1 MKSTLVCIHVMPNEI
16 EMFERFMV
24 QYRKALTYLDENDN
38 VTIKASLNLNPLLTD
53 WNNSELK
60 QDYFIDIFNKLF
72 DNIPNINEIILDESL
87 MGTTQQ
93 KRKSIKLNYD
103 QFIFVDTDIAFPEVL
118 LKYQLEGS
126 YHLNGKYIL
135 IPQLVKLWDNTWDIL
150 VHDDYKNKEYG
161 YYNTHNPELTYNQP
175 INEINITQIPIIKF
189 GCGMHTLYS
198 KEFWDFIDIPESF
211 GGYGSEDAY
220 AMMASEITNQLL
232 GYIINQYVL
241 KGIYITEDL
250 INRTP
255 SFGKKVKN
263 IFSKE
268 NSKDKSWQL
277 MNDELIKF
285 RNKLYNYD
293 I

>member
-1 MKSTLVCIHVMPNEI
+1 MKSTLVCTHVMPNEI

-24 QYRKALTYLDENDN
+24 QYRKALSYLDENDN

-53 WNNSELK
+53 WENSELK
-60 QDYFIDIFNKLF
+60 QDYFINIFNKLF
-72 DNIPNINEIILDESL
+72 DSIPNINEIILDERL

-93 KRKSIKLNYD
+93 KRESIELDYD
-103 QFIFVDTDIAFPEVL
+103 QFIFIDTDIAFPEVL

-126 YHLNGKYIL
+126 YHLSGKYIL

-161 YYNTHNPELTYNQP
+161 YFNQHNPESTYNQP
-175 INEINITQIPIIKF
+175 ISEISIEQTPIIKF

-198 KEFWDFIDIPESF
+198 KEFWDTIGIPESF

-220 AMMASEITNQLL
+220 AMFASNIAIQEKTPIH
-232 GYIINQYVL
+232 QYVL
-241 KGIYITEDL
+241 KGIYMSENIISRE
-250 INRTP
+250 P
-255 SFGKKVKN
+255 SFNGKIKS

-268 NSKDKSWQL
+268 NSKDKSWQI
-277 MNDELIKF
+277 MNNELLKF
-285 RNKLYNYD
+285 KNKINGT
-293 I
+293 

>member
-1 MKSTLVCIHVMPNEI
+1 MKSTLVCIHIMPNEI
-16 EMFERFMV
+16 EMFQRFMF
-24 QYRKALTYLDENDN
+24 QYRKALAYLDESDN
-38 VTIKASLNLNPLLTD
+38 VTIKASLNLNPLLTN
-53 WNNSELK
+53 WENSELK

-72 DNIPNINEIILDESL
+72 DEIPNINEIILDNSL

-93 KRKSIKLNYD
+93 KRESIKLNYD
-103 QFIFVDTDIAFPEVL
+103 QFIFVDTDIAFPEIL

-126 YHLNGKYIL
+126 YHLDGKYIL

-161 YYNTHNPELTYNQP
+161 YFNYHNPELTYNQP
-175 INEINITQIPIIKF
+175 VNEISIEQIPIIKF

-198 KEFWDFIDIPESF
+198 KEFWNFIEIPESF

-220 AMMASEITNQLL
+220 AMFASNIAIQENIPITQYILKGLYMSEN
-232 GYIINQYVL
+232 IINR
-241 KGIYITEDL
+241 K
-250 INRTP
+250 P
-255 SFGKKVKN
+255 SFDGKIKS

-277 MNDELIKF
+277 MNNELLKF
-285 RNKLYNYD
+285 KNKIYGT
-293 I
+293 

>member
-16 EMFERFMV
+16 EMFERFIS
-24 QYRKALTYLDENDN
+24 QYRKALAYLDENDN

-53 WNNSELK
+53 WENSELK
-60 QDYFIDIFNKLF
+60 QDYFINVFNKLF
-72 DNIPNINEIILDESL
+72 DGIPNINEIILDEHL

-93 KRKSIKLNYD
+93 KRESIELEYD
-103 QFIFVDTDIAFPEVL
+103 QFIFVDTDIAFSEML

-126 YHLNGKYIL
+126 YHLKEKYIL

-161 YYNTHNPELTYNQP
+161 YYASHNPQLTYNQLV
-175 INEINITQIPIIKF
+175 NEVEVIQIPMIKF

-198 KEFWDFIDIPESF
+198 KEFWDLIKIPESF

-220 AMMASEITNQLL
+220 AMLASNIAIQNKIPIT
-232 GYIINQYVL
+232 QYML
-241 KGIYITEDL
+241 KGLYISEDMV
-250 INRTP
+250 NREP
-255 SFGKKVKN
+255 SFKGKIKN

-277 MNDELIKF
+277 MSDELLKF
-285 RNKLYNYD
+285 KNK

>member
-16 EMFERFMV
+16 EMFEHFMT
-24 QYRKALTYLDENDN
+24 QYHKALTYLDENDN

-53 WNNSELK
+53 WENSELTPE
-60 QDYFIDIFNKLF
+60 YFINKFNILF
-72 DNIPNINEIILDESL
+72 DGVSNINEIILDDRL

-93 KRKSIKLNYD
+93 KRESIKLNYD
-103 QFIFVDTDIAFPEVL
+103 QFIFVDTDIAFHEML

-161 YYNTHNPELTYNQP
+161 YYHQHDPQLTYNQP
-175 INEINITQIPIIKF
+175 VEDINIIQLPIIKF

-198 KEFWDFIDIPESF
+198 KEFWDFIGIPESF

-220 AMMASEITNQLL
+220 AMFASDIAIKK
-232 GYIINQYVL
+232 GIHINQYVL
-241 KGIYITEDL
+241 KGLYMSEDM
-250 INRTP
+250 INRIP
-255 SFGKKVKN
+255 SFSGKVKN
-263 IFSKE
+263 IFLKE

-277 MNDELIKF
+277 MNNELLKF
-285 RNKLYNYD
+285 KNENNL
-293 I
+293 

>member
-16 EMFERFMV
+16 EMFERFMN
-24 QYRKALTYLDENDN
+24 QYRKALYYLDENDN
-38 VTIKASLNLNPLLTD
+38 VTIKASLNLNPLLTN
-53 WNNSELK
+53 WEESELK
-60 QDYFIDIFNKLF
+60 QDYFINVFNKLF
-72 DNIPNINEIILDESL
+72 DDIPNINEIITDKSL

-93 KRKSIKLNYD
+93 KRESIRLNYD
-103 QFIFVDTDIAFPEVL
+103 QFIFVDTDIAFSEYL

-135 IPQLVKLWDNTWDIL
+135 IPQLVKLWDQTWDCL
-150 VHDDYKNKEYG
+150 VHNDYKNKEYG
-161 YYNTHNPELTYNQP
+161 YYNQHDPILTYNQP
-175 INEINITQIPIIKF
+175 VNNISITQLPVIKF

-198 KEFWDFIDIPESF
+198 KEYWDFIDIPESF

-220 AMMASEITNQLL
+220 AMFASNIAIQ
-232 GYIINQYVL
+232 
-241 KGIYITEDL
+241 KGILITQYMLEGLYMSEDM

-255 SFGKKVKN
+255 SFSNKVKN
-263 IFSKE
+263 IFLKE

-277 MNDELIKF
+277 MNEELIKF
-285 RNKLYNYD
+285 KNKLDENN

>member
-16 EMFERFMV
+16 EMFERFMT
-24 QYRKALTYLDENDN
+24 QYRKALAYLDENDN
-38 VTIKASLNLNPLLTD
+38 VVIKASLNLNPLLTD
-53 WNNSELK
+53 WENSELK
-60 QDYFIDIFNKLF
+60 QDYFINIFNKLF
-72 DNIPNINEIILDESL
+72 DNIPNINEIILDEHL

-93 KRKSIKLNYD
+93 KRESIELNYD

-161 YYNTHNPELTYNQP
+161 YYNHHDPQLTYTQP
-175 INEINITQIPIIKF
+175 INEVGVMQIPIIKF

-198 KEFWDFIDIPESF
+198 KEFWNLVGIPESF

-220 AMMASEITNQLL
+220 AMFASGIAIQKGIPVNQYMLKGL
-232 GYIINQYVL
+232 YMSENIINR
-241 KGIYITEDL
+241 K
-250 INRTP
+250 P
-255 SFGKKVKN
+255 SFDGKVKN
-263 IFSKE
+263 IFPKE

-277 MNDELIKF
+277 MNNELLKF
-285 RNKLYNYD
+285 KNK

>member
-16 EMFERFMV
+16 EMFEQFIT
-24 QYRKALTYLDENDN
+24 QYRKALLYLDENDN
-38 VTIKASLNLNPLLTD
+38 VTIKASLNLNPLLINWKD
-53 WNNSELK
+53 SELK
-60 QDYFIDIFNKLF
+60 QDYFINIFNKLF
-72 DNIPNINEIILDESL
+72 DGIPNINEIILDESL

-93 KRKSIKLNYD
+93 KKESIKLNYD
-103 QFIFVDTDIAFPEVL
+103 QFIFVDTDIAFSEVL

-135 IPQLVKLWDNTWDIL
+135 IPQLVKLWDNTWDVL
-150 VHDDYKNKEYG
+150 VHNDYLHKEYG
-161 YYNTHNPELTYNQP
+161 YFNYHDPELTYKQP
-175 INEINITQIPIIKF
+175 IGEISIEQTPIIKF

-198 KEFWDFIDIPESF
+198 KEFWDLVEIPESF

-220 AMMASEITNQLL
+220 AMFASNIAIQK
-232 GYIINQYVL
+232 GIPINQYTL
-241 KGIYITEDL
+241 KGLYISENI
-250 INRTP
+250 INRKS
-255 SFGKKVKN
+255 SFEGKIKN

-277 MNDELIKF
+277 MNNELLKF
-285 RNKLYNYD
+285 KNK